1 MEQSVKMAIFEEL
14 DKAVIEKQM
23 ESDEIQIAKIIG
35 PLLGQISEKYQVD
48 AVDVFVGYMDHVA
61 IKAKHMAM
69 KEEEMQVDID
79 APDFKLY

>member
-1 MEQSVKMAIFEEL
+1 MEQSVKFAIFEEL
-14 DKAVIEKQM
+14 DKIVTEKQM
-23 ESDEIQIAKIIG
+23 ENDEVQVAKVIQ
-35 PLLGQISEKYQVD
+35 PLLPQLASKYNVD
-48 AVDVFVGYMDHVA
+48 MVDVFVEYMDHVA